1 MVSVIRYTLGN
12 GGYGNILI
20 ERRWSAMGIQI
31 TVAGNGLPQ
40 QELPQERTSAK
51 TVQIRAVET
60 RAVLEKIQ
68 ASLPGNRKEPPVDIM
83 VDLEKITLAFNK
95 KLKFEVDHQS
105 YDVIVKV
112 IDPETDKVIKV
123 LPPEELQRLHSRL
136 KETIGFLFDERI

>member
-1 MVSVIRYTLGN
+1 MD
-12 GGYGNILI
+12 
-20 ERRWSAMGIQI
+20 IQI
-31 TVAGNGLPQ
+31 TVAGNGFPQ
-40 QELPQERTSAK
+40 KELPQERISA
-51 TVQIRAVET
+51 QAVHIKAAET
-60 RAVLEKIQ
+60 KAVMEKIQ
-68 ASLPGNRKEPPVDIM
+68 ASLPGNRKEPPADIM

-105 YDVIVKV
+105 HDVIVKV